1 MQERITRVADED
13 NDTGIVDGEDLRL
26 PSIDAAVVTV
36 GAAAHGGRTRI
47 SPQVSPWT
55 VMEQYADLICT
66 RTPLRV
72 LRLPMTTGDVQLVAS
87 RIVTTAPR
95 VSLAFV
101 TGVGAGE
108 SARVKSEVASQ
119 GGPLVLTE
127 LDVITAALAG
137 TTISILRRSGAAPGF
152 GRIVIN
158 GPERAPLLG
167 PTLMKSGIAEI
178 TNWHSS
184 DAHAF
189 PLRRLME
196 HHDVLID
203 LAGTAADTDAPG
215 RTVRYPAEP
224 FRLGQ
229 LIVPGLIGA
238 LCGHEIGEVTAEIL
252 AAAARALALITPVGQ
267 ALPDPGDSLVTP
279 AIARQVG
286 RVVIHLTDRG
296 TH

>member
-1 MQERITRVADED
+1 MADEEYG
-13 NDTGIVDGEDLRL
+13 TGVVDGRDLGL

-36 GAAAHGGRTRI
+36 GAAHGGRSRT
-47 SPQVSPWT
+47 SPRVSPRT

-72 LRLPMTTGDVQLVAS
+72 LRLPMNTGDVHLVAS
-87 RIVTTAPR
+87 RISATAPR
-95 VSLAFV
+95 ASLAFV
-101 TGVGAGE
+101 TGIGTGE
-108 SARVKSEVASQ
+108 SSRVKSEVAAQ

-127 LDVITAALAG
+127 LDVVTAALAG
-137 TTISILRRSGAAPGF
+137 TTISILRRSGAAPGC

-158 GPERAPLLG
+158 CPERAPLLG

-178 TNWHSS
+178 TNWHSG

-196 HHDVLID
+196 HNDVLID

-215 RTVRYPAEP
+215 RTVHYPAEP
-224 FRLGQ
+224 FRVGQ
-229 LIVPGLIGA
+229 LIAPGLIGA
-238 LCGHEIGEVTAEIL
+238 LCGHETREVTAEIL

-267 ALPDPGDSLVTP
+267 TLPDPGDSLVTP
-279 AIARQVG
+279 AIARRVC
-286 RVVIHLTDRG
+286 RVVVHLTDRG
-296 TH
+296 PH